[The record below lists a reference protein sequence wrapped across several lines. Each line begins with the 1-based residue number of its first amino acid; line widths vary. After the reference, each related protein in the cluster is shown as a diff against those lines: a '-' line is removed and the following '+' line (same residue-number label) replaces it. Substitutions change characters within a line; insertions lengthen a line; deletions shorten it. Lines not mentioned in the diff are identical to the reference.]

1 MLKMSLANEVNRALR
16 CKATANNSLAN
27 EDYFLSHQRKVSIHF
42 CKIVKKDMQILKNST
57 LHEQR
62 FTWTESCIKSGSY
75 VNVSNFKQKMQQKD
89 LLLAWH
95 CKHFCYKLHVLLNS
109 NKCIFAQ
116 DLFYNFNKRTFFY
129 TFLF

>member
-1 MLKMSLANEVNRALR
+1 MFFWTIYLDAYIFWGKCAFRYFNSKCSLNQ
-16 CKATANNSLAN
+16 S
-27 EDYFLSHQRKVSIHF
+27 SHQRKVSIHF

-75 VNVSNFKQKMQQKD
+75 VNVSNFKQKIQQED